1 MIIRTP
7 ETVVF
12 VLALGFARSFNCELF
27 TKTGVK
33 DKNRVIS
40 ISRIINKLK
49 GTYGFR
55 ESEII
60 YQSIIRFH
68 AFTRCDTTNAFWRK
82 GKVCPLHLMLKN
94 PEFMVTFAELGDNLE
109 IDEIW
114 LLSRIEVFVSAMY
127 GCTSCNSVNKVRY
140 TSILQF

>member
-27 TKTGVK
+27 IKTGAGVK
-33 DKNRVIS
+33 DKSRIIS

-49 GTYGFR
+49 GTYGFQ

-68 AFTRCDTTNAFWRK
+68 AFTGCDTTNAFWRK

-109 IDEIW
+109 IDEI
-114 LLSRIEVFVSAMY
+114 
-127 GCTSCNSVNKVRY
+127 
-140 TSILQF
+140 